1 MLKAT
6 YSIKSLSS
14 GAVCSGLSEAESIS
28 LLESLGVPF
37 SEAANAC
44 RDVFVFWRE
53 QGGVVRSLAQS
64 KADSFSDP
72 YYRIDG
78 VITNV

>member
-6 YSIKSLSS
+6 YSIESLSS

-44 RDVFVFWRE
+44 RDVFVFWSE
-53 QGGVVRSLAQS
+53 QDGVVRSLAQS
-64 KADSFSDP
+64 KTFPFDDS
-72 YYRIDG
+72 YYLIDG
-78 VITNV
+78 VVTNV